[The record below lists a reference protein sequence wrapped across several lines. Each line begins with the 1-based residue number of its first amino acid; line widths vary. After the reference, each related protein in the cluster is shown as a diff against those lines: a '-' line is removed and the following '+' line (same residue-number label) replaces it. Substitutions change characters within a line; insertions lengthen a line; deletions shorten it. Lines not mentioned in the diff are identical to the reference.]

1 MPQKWFH
8 FCMIFACITNMSF
21 AQKQILFTKV
31 QCVLMSSQFI
41 KVDCVQESNN
51 SITIHLTTNNK
62 DIANLWIVSDLNLY
76 IFGVKNVM
84 RLHGLRTEYCKAPT
98 PGSRP
103 NLQTMLYQGIKNAQK
118 CPLRRNSSY
127 LFAQIKF
134 DANYLPSYL
143 PEYNFTYVGNLFGD
157 SVKSGELRMLGS
169 FCFTYNDCTGTAKA
183 NV

>member
-118 CPLRRNSSY
+118 CPLRRVSLDYRGCPLDCDSLDSLCSIKSITEQQ
-127 LFAQIKF
+127 LFVRA
-134 DANYLPSYL
+134 D
-143 PEYNFTYVGNLFGD
+143 
-157 SVKSGELRMLGS
+157 
-169 FCFTYNDCTGTAKA
+169 
-183 NV
+183 